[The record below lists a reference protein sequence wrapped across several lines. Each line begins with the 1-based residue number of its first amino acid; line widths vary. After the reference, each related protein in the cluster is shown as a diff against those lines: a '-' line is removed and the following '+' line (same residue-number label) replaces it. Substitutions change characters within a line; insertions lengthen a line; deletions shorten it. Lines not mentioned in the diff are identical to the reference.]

1 MKKFLLFFPSV
12 LLSVN
17 CFSEVLTIDFVPQ
30 CANNHIQMSD
40 EQIYQALDSLKN
52 LYHYESQYYFFSA
65 RCIKPKFESNDPDN
79 EYMHGIDHLKNG
91 LYIWSRLIIKDK
103 DLGWKRNN
111 KSDLMEYLYDTNHY
125 EIKIKPQEQVDY
137 KNDSHQTDVGFSD
150 IDGPFYI
157 KRASNGK
164 IYLMVEHSDNR
175 YREAKLVSHGNC
187 SYDLQYS
194 SMMIKLKDGTVKTL
208 TNAHPLHEI
217 DCVDGSCHHFT
228 DQFDITSVKVAD
240 IVKIRLIDFT
250 DKYDYNNEYI
260 GEMLSLMQSAAI
272 ENYKESKAQD
282 DF

>member
-1 MKKFLLFFPSV
+1 MKQLLLFFSSV
-12 LLSVN
+12 LLSIN

-40 EQIYQALDSLKN
+40 EQIFQALDSLKN
-52 LYHYESQYYFFSA
+52 LYHYESKYYFFTA
-65 RCIKPKFESNDPDN
+65 RCIKPNFESNNPDK
-79 EYMHGIDHLKNG
+79 EYLHGIDHLENG

-103 DLGWKRNN
+103 DLGWKRNI
-111 KSDLMEYLYDTNHY
+111 KSDLMEYLYDTNRY

-137 KNDSHQTDVGFSD
+137 KISSHQTDVGFSD
-150 IDGPFYI
+150 ADGPFYV
-157 KRASNGK
+157 KQASNGK
-164 IYLMVEHSDNR
+164 LYLMVEHSDSE

-217 DCVDGSCHHFT
+217 DCVNGSCHHFT